1 MKLLKLADR
10 TVSVLGL
17 VLFGVLTGFSL
28 FLTSYFA
35 LTYEEIPRTT
45 GGYFPAGAADLRVSD
60 LCHVP
65 DFWLDA

>member
-17 VLFGVLTGFSL
+17 ILFGVLTGFSL

-35 LTYEEIPRTT
+35 LTLEEIPTQR
-45 GGYFPAGAADLRVSD
+45 GISFHWF
-60 LCHVP
+60 C
-65 DFWLDA
+65 